1 MDEQPCGVDVF
12 SSSSRMEPL
21 VGAASA
27 VAAGIAVGLAAIGP
41 GIGQGQAAAYATE
54 AIARQPDAEGKIRGL
69 LLLSFAFMESLCIYG
84 LVIALAILFAN
95 TIICPRGVN
104 GVQRRRHSTDS
115 VFNPYWLSSGSLST
129 GKLSA
134 VDEILTT
141 PFFASPWVW
150 ALAWEHSIRCV
161 CRRRHG
167 DWTQLDSDALG
178 PTSYSWLRC
187 VLDWRIATVVAVP

>member
-1 MDEQPCGVDVF
+1 
-12 SSSSRMEPL
+12 MEPL

-95 TIICPRGVN
+95 TNACICGMSGTPASRWLLHERTSGYTLPRAGLIFLAAC
-104 GVQRRRHSTDS
+104 TWTITES
-115 VFNPYWLSSGSLST
+115 V
-129 GKLSA
+129 
-134 VDEILTT
+134 
-141 PFFASPWVW
+141 
-150 ALAWEHSIRCV
+150 
-161 CRRRHG
+161 
-167 DWTQLDSDALG
+167 
-178 PTSYSWLRC
+178 
-187 VLDWRIATVVAVP
+187 

>member
-1 MDEQPCGVDVF
+1 
-12 SSSSRMEPL
+12 MEPL

-95 TIICPRGVN
+95 SSPLARCITGN
-104 GVQRRRHSTDS
+104 
-115 VFNPYWLSSGSLST
+115 VFNPYW
-129 GKLSA
+129 
-134 VDEILTT
+134 
-141 PFFASPWVW
+141 
-150 ALAWEHSIRCV
+150 
-161 CRRRHG
+161 
-167 DWTQLDSDALG
+167 
-178 PTSYSWLRC
+178 PTSWATFNWIYSSPSSAGLQGFIACCMDMQYVLLLGC
-187 VLDWRIATVVAVP
+187 VP